1 MNTSPPHIVDS
12 GASYVSLPFY
22 ELPVR
27 SVIADKLFNFAT
39 TTGEWKPYYN
49 FYAVQVPFDL
59 AFEDPVLYTL
69 GMKHKLAVGVI
80 RLDPYTTYDWH
91 IDTRRGVSIN
101 MLLNNAKS
109 NCLFSVSGTEATHN
123 FVELKYRLGSYYLF
137 NNQVPHMVINFS
149 ESRYMMSVEFEAD
162 KNELTFDQL
171 MGEMK

>member
-1 MNTSPPHIVDS
+1 M
-12 GASYVSLPFY
+12 LPFY
-22 ELPVR
+22 EIPVR
-27 SVIADKLFNFAT
+27 SVIADELFNFAT

-59 AFEDPVLYTL
+59 AFDDPVLHTL
-69 GMKHKLAVGVI
+69 GIKHKLAVGII

-91 IDTRRGVSIN
+91 TDTRRGVAVN

-109 NCLFSVSGTEATHN
+109 NCLFSVNETEATHG

-171 MGEMK
+171 MGEIK